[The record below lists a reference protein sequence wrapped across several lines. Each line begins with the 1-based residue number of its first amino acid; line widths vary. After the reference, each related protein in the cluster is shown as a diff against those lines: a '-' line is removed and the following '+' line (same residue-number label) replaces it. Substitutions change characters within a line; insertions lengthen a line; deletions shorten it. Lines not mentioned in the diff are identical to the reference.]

1 MLFID
6 DPYHNRYYTTL
17 RTLKVH
23 NKKRRKIFTVHVHAP
38 HCVVVI
44 SLSLML

>member
-23 NKKRRKIFTVHVHAP
+23 NKKRRKIFTRSRS
-38 HCVVVI
+38 
-44 SLSLML
+44 SLCSSY